1 LWALYDPGIALSA
14 ESGPKLRTHE
24 KKNVFSVLK
33 FAEDV
38 ISLNLYVEGKSP
50 FHDLV
55 PCSVLGQA
63 LKLPHIGCRKQ
74 SR

>member
-1 LWALYDPGIALSA
+1 M
-14 ESGPKLRTHE
+14 